1 LTNNPEFGRLNNND
15 LERRDMKKKK
25 KAKKHRELTPWQKL
39 VSKFGVKGA
48 KERYEKIS
56 FKQESK
62 SEVAT
67 TSLGLTQ
74 PVKEERV
81 SLFIDRGAPLQERY
95 GETKIALLPRD
106 TRWIYAYWEIDKT
119 RKEEVKRK
127 LGEKIFSRSNLNLRF
142 YDVTDI
148 IFNGK
153 NAHRQFDVKVD
164 SEIGNW
170 YFQVPESGRYYLSE
184 IGVLTEKG
192 KFIALARSN
201 VVSLPKGKISEIADE
216 EWMIVK
222 EEFEKLVRKMHLDR
236 AGLSSEE
243 AMKILSRRMEEILP
257 LGAGSPTPAHR
268 KSN

>member
-1 LTNNPEFGRLNNND
+1 
-15 LERRDMKKKK
+15 MKKRK
-25 KAKKHRELTPWQKL
+25 KAKKLRKLTPWQKL

-48 KERYEKIS
+48 KERYEKIIFKEESEPETAKTS
-56 FKQESK
+56 FQPT
-62 SEVAT
+62 A
-67 TSLGLTQ
+67 
-74 PVKEERV
+74 PVKGEERV
-81 SLFIDRGAPLQERY
+81 SLFIDRGSPLQERY

-127 LGEKIFSRSNLNLRF
+127 RGEELFSRSSLTLRF

-148 IFNGK
+148 IFNGR

-170 YFQVPESGRYYLSE
+170 YFQVPESGRNYLSE
-184 IGVLTEKG
+184 IGLLTEKG
-192 KFIALARSN
+192 EFIALARSN
-201 VVSLPKGKISEIADE
+201 MVSLPKGKISEIGDE

-222 EEFEKLVRKMHLDR
+222 EEFEKLVKKMHLDK

-243 AMKILSRRMEEILP
+243 AMKILSRRLEEILP
-257 LGAGSPTPAHR
+257 LGAGSPIPASR
-268 KSN
+268 KSK